1 MTNYLRDKFRPIK
14 MMKNVFLTFC
24 FLLLLSSACTFNK
37 KEQASGVDY
46 LQGKWS
52 EDTVENKA
60 QLVSYQQHDFK
71 FTCDS
76 FYLQIKSYAK
86 VNLNGGVCYDKNSW
100 IEYAKGYYQLVGD
113 TLKLEGN
120 FVSKQY
126 KFKPEGSCYRVGKYQ
141 ENFIILNKGK
151 VLELLLIKSLQTS
164 LIHQL
169 KLTEKGSCIIK
180 NN

>member
-1 MTNYLRDKFRPIK
+1 MRNIIFTFF
-14 MMKNVFLTFC
+14 FLVTI
-24 FLLLLSSACTFNK
+24 SSACTFNK
-37 KEQASGVDY
+37 KEQVGGIDF

-52 EDTVENKA
+52 EDKIENKA

-86 VNLNGGVCYDKNSW
+86 VNLNGGACYDKNEW
-100 IEYAKGYYQLVGD
+100 KEYAKGYYELIGD

-120 FVSKQY
+120 FVSKEF
-126 KFKPEGSCYRVGKYQ
+126 KFKPENSCYRVGKFQ
-141 ENFIILNKGK
+141 ENFI
-151 VLELLLIKSLQTS
+151 LIKEEKSSQIIIMKSLQTN
-164 LIHQL
+164 LTHQL
-169 KLTEKGSCIIK
+169 ILKEKGDCTIK

>member
-1 MTNYLRDKFRPIK
+1 MSLQSLTQKMKFKANIY
-14 MMKNVFLTFC
+14 
-24 FLLLLSSACTFNK
+24 FLLLIGAVFSSACTFNK

-46 LQGKWS
+46 FQGKWS

-86 VNLNGGVCYDKNSW
+86 VNLNGGVCYDKKSW

-120 FVSKQY
+120 FVSNKY

-141 ENFIILNKGK
+141 ENFIVVNKGK
-151 VLELLLIKSLQTS
+151 VLEFLLIKSLQTN

-169 KLTEKGSCIIK
+169 KRTEKGVCIIK

>member
-1 MTNYLRDKFRPIK
+1 

>member
-1 MTNYLRDKFRPIK
+1 
-14 MMKNVFLTFC
+14 MKNVFLTLC

-46 LQGKWS
+46 FQGKWS

-100 IEYAKGYYQLVGD
+100 TEYTKGYYQLVGD

-120 FVSKQY
+120 FVSDKY

-141 ENFIILNKGK
+141 ENFVVVNKGK
-151 VLELLLIKSLQTS
+151 LLDLLLIKSLQTN
-164 LIHQL
+164 LVHQL
-169 KLTEKGSCIIK
+169 KRTEKGVCIIK
-180 NN
+180 ED